1 MLSSIIP
8 WCSKLCR
15 FILPK
20 RTKTQIK
27 CTQKRGWN
35 ADKNAVKTH
44 TKTRLKCTQN
54 AYENSS
60 KNCQARSL
68 FLQQYFVRAFL
79 KLVSASSEQQERASL
94 NSIQRLLR
102 WNERE
107 REKKSLWSCSDYF
120 GLFKGRRF
128 AVFSFSFCTPPLLAA
143 ALSTFGPIKGANNL
157 SISVLPF
164 SNGMV
169 LDKGQRPVALCEP
182 QPRTNKIKTDKS
194 NLNFFVT
201 RKK

>member
-107 REKKSLWSCSDYF
+107 REREVSDRAQTILVCSKADD
-120 GLFKGRRF
+120 
-128 AVFSFSFCTPPLLAA
+128 S
-143 ALSTFGPIKGANNL
+143 
-157 SISVLPF
+157 PF
-164 SNGMV
+164 S
-169 LDKGQRPVALCEP
+169 LSPSALLLYLLLLCLRLGQLKAPTICPFLFYHSPMEW
-182 QPRTNKIKTDKS
+182 
-194 NLNFFVT
+194 F
-201 RKK
+201 